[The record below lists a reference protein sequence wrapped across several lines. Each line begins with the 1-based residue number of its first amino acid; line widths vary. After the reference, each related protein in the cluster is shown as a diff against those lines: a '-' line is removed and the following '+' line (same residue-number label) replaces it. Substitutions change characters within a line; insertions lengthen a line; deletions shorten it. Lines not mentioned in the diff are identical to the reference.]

1 MVENNRISNGVSLIN
16 ILGVDIN
23 TFTKKQALAKIRDFL
38 AGSRQHFIITP
49 NPEIIL
55 QAVKPDEEF
64 FAILNKADL
73 ALPDG
78 IGLKIAAWL
87 MSVNL
92 SRITGADLLKDM
104 LAMAEEEN
112 RRVVVFNW
120 QDGLSSESDIKK
132 ALADKYPRL
141 RVLTLNIER
150 RTDLPAEKL
159 VQAKEF
165 QPEIIFCALGAPYQE
180 KLIFYNL
187 ANLPT
192 VKIGLGVGGAFDF
205 LTGRIKR
212 APKIFRNLG
221 LEWFWRLIKQ
231 PWRWRRIYNAVI
243 VFPIKFLIWRFI
255 KK

>member
-1 MVENNRISNGVSLIN
+1 MDIIN
-16 ILGVDIN
+16 ILGVNIN

-38 AGSRQHFIITP
+38 ADGRQHFIITP

-55 QAVKPDEEF
+55 AAVKPYEEF

-87 MSVNL
+87 MGVNL

-112 RRVVVFNW
+112 RPVVILNW

-132 ALADKYPRL
+132 TLADKYPKL
-141 RVLTLNIER
+141 QALALNIDR

-159 VQAKEF
+159 ARVKEF

-180 KLIFYNL
+180 KFIFHNL
-187 ANLPT
+187 ANLPS
-192 VKIGLGVGGAFDF
+192 VKLGLGVGGAFDF

-212 APKIFRNLG
+212 APKIFRSFG
-221 LEWFWRLIKQ
+221 LEWLWRLIKQ
-231 PWRWRRIYNAVI
+231 PRRWRRIYNAVI
-243 VFPIKFLIWRFI
+243 VFPIKFLIWRF